1 MPSNV
6 NKWHT
11 NNTILAL
18 SLVFMIAA
26 MGASSSSLAR
36 LGTAYGQQPPAQD
49 LGNSNSSNISSSLPF
64 TELFEKAEQSIVQVS
79 ATVNETSLFN
89 EDGQP
94 PFFGQALGSGFVY
107 DTEGH
112 IITSNHVI
120 FAGSDSRI
128 DVTFTDGTIYR
139 ASLVGTDI
147 YSDLAVLQLED
158 VPEEKLVPLP
168 LGNSSTLNVG
178 QPVAAIGN
186 PFGLSGSLS
195 EGIISGLDRLIPA
208 QAASP
213 EEEPPTNSSSPSPF
227 PPIPLPQ
234 QPPATFSIPNVIQ
247 TSAPINPG
255 NSGGP
260 LLNMQGQVIGINT
273 AIFSVT
279 GTFAGVGFAIPSN
292 TIAKVVPVL
301 IEEGF
306 YPHPWIGVSG
316 TDMTPEIAEA
326 IGLEE
331 PRGFLVI
338 SIQDGSPASRAGI
351 QEGSNETVL
360 PRREIPLGGDVIL
373 SIDGITVRKLDDL
386 LGYLEQST
394 QVGQIVSLGIWRDG
408 ETTEVD
414 LTLTA
419 RPGEQE

>member
-208 QAASP
+208 QAVTP
-213 EEEPPTNSSSPSPF
+213 EEEPPTNSSSPFTF
-227 PPIPLPQ
+227 PPIPVPE

-273 AIFSVT
+273 AIFSAT

-306 YPHPWIGVSG
+306 FQHPWIGVSG

-326 IGLEE
+326 IGLGE

-338 SIQDGSPASRAGI
+338 SIEDGSPASRAGI
-351 QEGSNETVL
+351 QEGSSQTVL
-360 PRREIPLGGDVIL
+360 PGREIPLGGDVIL
-373 SIDGITVRKLDDL
+373 SIDGITVRKIDDL

-394 QVGQIVSLGIWRDG
+394 QVGQIVTLGIWRDG

>member
-64 TELFEKAEQSIVQVS
+64 TELFEEAEQSIVQVS

-107 DTEGH
+107 DREGH

-139 ASLVGTDI
+139 ASVVGTDI
-147 YSDLAVLQLED
+147 YSDLAVLQVED
-158 VPEEKLVPLP
+158 VPEEKLVPVP

-227 PPIPLPQ
+227 PPIPLPE

-260 LLNMQGQVIGINT
+260 LLNMQGQAIGINT

-351 QEGSNETVL
+351 QEGSSETVL

-394 QVGQIVSLGIWRDG
+394 QIGQTVSLGVWRDG
-408 ETTEVD
+408 ETTGVD

>member
-11 NNTILAL
+11 NNTIVAL

-49 LGNSNSSNISSSLPF
+49 LGNSNSSNILSSLPF

-79 ATVNETSLFN
+79 ASVNETSLFN

-107 DTEGH
+107 DREGH

-139 ASLVGTDI
+139 ASVVGTDI

-158 VPEEKLVPLP
+158 VPEEKLVPLT

-178 QPVAAIGN
+178 QPAAAIGN

-227 PPIPLPQ
+227 PPIPLPE

-338 SIQDGSPASRAGI
+338 STQDGSPASRAGI

>member
-26 MGASSSSLAR
+26 MAASSSSLAR
-36 LGTAYGQQPPAQD
+36 LGTAYGQQPPAEDQ
-49 LGNSNSSNISSSLPF
+49 GNSNSSNISSSLPF
-64 TELFEKAEQSIVQVS
+64 TELFKEAEQSIVQVS
-79 ATVNETSLFN
+79 ATLNETSLFDK
-89 EDGQP
+89 DGQL

-107 DTEGH
+107 DREGH

-120 FAGSDSRI
+120 FSGSDSRI

-139 ASLVGTDI
+139 ASVVGADI
-147 YSDLAVLQLED
+147 YSDLAVLLVED

-227 PPIPLPQ
+227 PPMPMPE

-301 IEEGF
+301 VEEGF

-351 QEGSNETVL
+351 QEGSSETVL

-394 QVGQIVSLGIWRDG
+394 QVGQTVSLGIWRDG
-408 ETTEVD
+408 EITEVG

>member
-49 LGNSNSSNISSSLPF
+49 LGNSNSSNILSSLPF

-107 DTEGH
+107 NREGH

-139 ASLVGTDI
+139 ASVVGTDI

-373 SIDGITVRKLDDL
+373 SIDGTTVRKLDDL

>member
-64 TELFEKAEQSIVQVS
+64 TELFEEAEQSIVQVS

-89 EDGQP
+89 QGGQP

-107 DTEGH
+107 DREGH

-139 ASLVGTDI
+139 ASVVGTDI
-147 YSDLAVLQLED
+147 YSDLAVLQVED

-227 PPIPLPQ
+227 PPIPLPE

-260 LLNMQGQVIGINT
+260 LLNMQGQMIGINT

-351 QEGSNETVL
+351 QEGSSETVL

>member
-49 LGNSNSSNISSSLPF
+49 LGNSNSSNILSSLPF

-107 DTEGH
+107 NREGH

-139 ASLVGTDI
+139 ASVVGTDI

>member
-49 LGNSNSSNISSSLPF
+49 LGNSNSSNILSSLPF

-107 DTEGH
+107 NREGH

-139 ASLVGTDI
+139 ASVVGTDI

-351 QEGSNETVL
+351 QEGSNETIL

>member
-64 TELFEKAEQSIVQVS
+64 TELFEEAEQSIVQVS

-107 DTEGH
+107 DREGH

-139 ASLVGTDI
+139 ASVVGTDI
-147 YSDLAVLQLED
+147 YSDLAVLQVED

-227 PPIPLPQ
+227 PPIPLPE

-260 LLNMQGQVIGINT
+260 LLNMQGQLIGINT

-351 QEGSNETVL
+351 QEGSSETVL

-394 QVGQIVSLGIWRDG
+394 QVGQTVSLGVWRDG
-408 ETTEVD
+408 ETTGVD
-414 LTLTA
+414 LTLIA
-419 RPGEQE
+419 RPREQE

>member
-64 TELFEKAEQSIVQVS
+64 TELFEEAEQSIVQVS

-107 DTEGH
+107 DREGH

-139 ASLVGTDI
+139 ASVVGTDI
-147 YSDLAVLQLED
+147 YSDLAVLQVED

-227 PPIPLPQ
+227 PPIPLPE

-260 LLNMQGQVIGINT
+260 LLNMQGQLIGINT
-273 AIFSVT
+273 AIFSLT

-351 QEGSNETVL
+351 QEGSSETVL

-394 QVGQIVSLGIWRDG
+394 QVGQTVSLGVWRDG
-408 ETTEVD
+408 ETTGVD

-419 RPGEQE
+419 RPREQE